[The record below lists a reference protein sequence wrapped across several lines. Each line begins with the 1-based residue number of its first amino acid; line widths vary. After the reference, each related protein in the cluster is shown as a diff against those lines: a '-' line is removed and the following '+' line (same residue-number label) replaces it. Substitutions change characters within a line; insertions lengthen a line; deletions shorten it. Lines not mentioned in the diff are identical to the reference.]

1 MCACAL
7 LRITNLVHSNA
18 RWSKMQMGA
27 MLYVRFNFY
36 QPSNIIKS
44 VLDGRGTYVV
54 YMRPNSEMQMATG

>member
-1 MCACAL
+1 
-7 LRITNLVHSNA
+7 
-18 RWSKMQMGA
+18 MGA